1 MIYRVTAF
9 IVSFRHRPGRS
20 AEKGRLAGN
29 RPVINLVHPR
39 NRFRE
44 IRSHILQHKQ
54 HMTGDDTFRR
64 KVLDGRE
71 RSCGQAGHL
80 PTACRKAVIGG
91 EKVVFYPAL
100 HNPKIARSASLP
112 AILNASALFWSPI
125 HAGFPML

>member
-54 HMTGDDTFRR
+54 HMTGDDT
-64 KVLDGRE
+64 
-71 RSCGQAGHL
+71 CGQAGHL